1 MEEVKDPEVEAMGT
15 VSTVFAD
22 LQEEARR
29 RVILWA
35 ADRYSITLNA
45 APSKRAA
52 SENGGGEVI
61 SNEDQSGDID
71 HDTARVWDD
80 FAALYHASGAATQ
93 PQGMLVAA
101 YWVGVIQ
108 KKKDFTSLNL
118 NKLLKNLGHG
128 ASDVS
133 KIMGKL
139 CTAKPALI
147 LQVRKSGKT
156 KQARKLYRLTQ
167 EGENTVERMINK
179 ND

>member
-52 SENGGGEVI
+52 SENGGGEVT

-71 HDTARVWDD
+71 HDTDRVWAD
-80 FAALYHASGAATQ
+80 FAALYYASGATTQ
-93 PQGMLVAA
+93 REGMLVAA

-108 KKKDFTSLNL
+108 KENGFTSFDL
-118 NKLLKNLGHG
+118 NKLLKELGHK
-128 ASDVS
+128 ATDVS
-133 KIMGKL
+133 KIMDKL
-139 CTAKPALI
+139 CSAKPALI

-156 KQARKLYRLTQ
+156 RQARKLYRLTR
-167 EGENTVERMINK
+167 EGENAVKQMIK
-179 ND
+179 